1 MTLRTNN
8 IVTLFPQH
16 MNIPM
21 RDGRMQTTFAIRLL
35 DRDKEQMR
43 HWARSQGRDISS
55 CIRELLMKE
64 GVIRAEN

>member
-1 MTLRTNN
+1 
-8 IVTLFPQH
+8 

-21 RDGRMQTTFAIRLL
+21 RDGRMQTTFTIRLL

-64 GVIRAEN
+64 GVISAEN